1 MSSQPKICNY
11 IDIPLQ
17 HISTNILA
25 SMRRGSN
32 REKINSLISKF
43 REKVP
48 GIAIRSTVIVGFP
61 GETKENFDELCNWIK
76 EIKFDRLGC
85 FKYSHEENTYA
96 FNLKD
101 DVPDKE
107 KNRRLDKLMKIQANI
122 SYDKNKLKIGKE
134 FKVCID
140 RSEGNYYV
148 GRTEHDS
155 PDVDNNVLLEK
166 RKGYLRL
173 GSFVQ
178 VKITNALT
186 YDLMA
191 ELV

>member
-1 MSSQPKICNY
+1 
-11 IDIPLQ
+11 
-17 HISTNILA
+17 
-25 SMRRGSN
+25 MR
-32 REKINSLISKF
+32 
-43 REKVP
+43 
-48 GIAIRSTVIVGFP
+48 
-61 GETKENFDELCNWIK
+61 
-76 EIKFDRLGC
+76 
-85 FKYSHEENTYA
+85 ENTYA

-122 SYDKNKLKIGKE
+122 SHDKNKLKIGKK

>member
-1 MSSQPKICNY
+1 
-11 IDIPLQ
+11 
-17 HISTNILA
+17 
-25 SMRRGSN
+25 
-32 REKINSLISKF
+32 
-43 REKVP
+43 
-48 GIAIRSTVIVGFP
+48 
-61 GETKENFDELCNWIK
+61 
-76 EIKFDRLGC
+76 
-85 FKYSHEENTYA
+85 
-96 FNLKD
+96 
-101 DVPDKE
+101 
-107 KNRRLDKLMKIQANI
+107 MKIHGFI
-122 SYDKNKLKIGKE
+122 SHDKNKLKIGKK

-166 RKGYLRL
+166 RLFEL

>member
-1 MSSQPKICNY
+1 MLPKILEDNLS
-11 IDIPLQ
+11 IPVVGAPLFI
-17 HISTNILA
+17 ISRPDLVIA
-25 SMRRGSN
+25 QCKAGVVGS
-32 REKINSLISKF
+32 
-43 REKVP
+43 
-48 GIAIRSTVIVGFP
+48 FP
-61 GETKENFDELCNWIK
+61 ALNARPQELLSDWIK

-122 SYDKNKLKIGKE
+122 SHDKNKLKIGKK

-155 PDVDNNVLLEK
+155 PDVDSNVLLEK